1 MKTIKK
7 IVITGGPCSGK
18 STMLN
23 LIENTFKEKGYKVI
37 IVSETA
43 TELIRGG
50 VTPFGGQENM
60 FIFQDYLLSLQFK
73 KEEVYEK
80 AAMEMDAE
88 KIIILY
94 DRGLLD
100 NKAYVSKEEFETI
113 LDKFNT
119 TENELIDRYD
129 LVLHLVTTAN
139 GAEEHYTLA
148 NNTARSE
155 SLEDARRID
164 ELTLNAWIGHPRL
177 RIFDNSTD
185 FEGKVERVLR
195 EIYNDLDEYMPTGL
209 IRKYLVD
216 IENVD
221 IDNIVTASEKM
232 DIVQHYLKSTNPKLE
247 RRIRQIGAGDNYS
260 YYYTEKETINNSRTF
275 RKEKKI
281 SDKLY
286 LSYLSEID
294 NQLFIVIKT
303 RHCFVYENQYFKL
316 DIFNNDKKYGILEIE
331 ATNQNDEISLPD
343 FLNIKEDVTKDSRYS
358 NYEIAKRNYVCE

>member
-1 MKTIKK
+1 
-7 IVITGGPCSGK
+7 
-18 STMLN
+18 
-23 LIENTFKEKGYKVI
+23 
-37 IVSETA
+37 
-43 TELIRGG
+43 
-50 VTPFGGQENM
+50 
-60 FIFQDYLLSLQFK
+60 
-73 KEEVYEK
+73 
-80 AAMEMDAE
+80 
-88 KIIILY
+88 
-94 DRGLLD
+94 
-100 NKAYVSKEEFETI
+100 
-113 LDKFNT
+113 
-119 TENELIDRYD
+119 
-129 LVLHLVTTAN
+129 
-139 GAEEHYTLA
+139 
-148 NNTARSE
+148 
-155 SLEDARRID
+155 
-164 ELTLNAWIGHPRL
+164 
-177 RIFDNSTD
+177 
-185 FEGKVERVLR
+185 
-195 EIYNDLDEYMPTGL
+195 MPTGL

-216 IENVD
+216 VENVD

-294 NQLFIVIKT
+294 NQLFTVIKT

-343 FLNIKEDVTKDSRYS
+343 FLNIKEDVTKDSMYS